1 VLTVV
6 LLSTRSTCRQE
17 NQNKDWLGQ
26 GGGLGEVGKVGKE
39 LSKKYGNHS
48 EPVEEMT
55 NVLRYYR
62 RVLDRKE
69 GRDQD
74 REERHIR

>member
-1 VLTVV
+1 
-6 LLSTRSTCRQE
+6 
-17 NQNKDWLGQ
+17 
-26 GGGLGEVGKVGKE
+26 